1 MDDKLTIGLAMR
13 PEPTCTKF
21 DKYRGL
27 FADRVISIS
36 ENYGIASRSN
46 PFKNLI
52 IAADVL
58 QINYSDVASVES
70 CPGFGE

>member
-1 MDDKLTIGLAMR
+1 MDDKLTIGLAYASR
-13 PEPTCTKF
+13 TYLPKF

-46 PFKNLI
+46 PLKI
-52 IAADVL
+52 
-58 QINYSDVASVES
+58 
-70 CPGFGE
+70 